1 MDETGVRTQYQVTK
15 KSGQESLKING
26 CDIDVTILDFWRW
39 AMSDLVSNAPRGVLA
54 EFIVAYAL
62 GLTDGVRN
70 PWGAYDLETST
81 GIKIEVKSASY
92 LQFWN
97 QNNLSKIIFPIKAS
111 RTWNHDSGVT
121 ILSVESCR
129 QADVYVFCVLAHKD
143 KNTLNPL
150 DIDQWIFYVIS
161 TSLLNDK
168 YHKHKT
174 IGLSSLIKIGAER
187 ANINNLSKVINELF
201 RNNNPI

>member
-1 MDETGVRTQYQVTK
+1 MK
-15 KSGQESLKING
+15 KSGHESLLVKG
-26 CDIDVTILDFWRW
+26 SGSGVTILDFWRW

-70 PWGAYDLETST
+70 PWGAYDLVTSA

-97 QNNLSKIIFPIKAS
+97 QKNLSKIIFPIKAS
-111 RTWNHDSGVT
+111 RTWNHDTGIT

-143 KNTLNPL
+143 KNTINPL
-150 DIDQWIFYVIS
+150 DTDQWEFYVIN
-161 TSLLNDK
+161 TSILNDNYPK
-168 YHKHKT
+168 NKSMS
-174 IGLSSLIKIGAER
+174 LSSLIKIGAEKT
-187 ANINNLSKVINELF
+187 NIKGLSSVINEVY
-201 RNNNPI
+201 RRGNPI